1 MESKIRNFCIIAHI
15 DHGKS
20 TLADRFLELTG
31 TISER
36 DMKDQFLDSMDLER
50 EKGITIK
57 LQPIRMKYQASSGED
72 YILNLIDTPGHMDFG
87 YEVSRSIACVEGAIL
102 IVDASQGV
110 QAQTLVNLRFALDQ
124 KLKIIPVM
132 NKIDLPTADIEKTKN
147 EIINLL
153 KCEEDEI
160 LEISAKTGE
169 GVDKLIEEIVAKIP
183 APVENS
189 NRSGGNEGRESGRAL
204 IFDSIYDEYKG
215 IISYVR
221 IFDGSFKRGDKVRFL
236 GTKTEGEVLEVGYFR
251 LSREKTEEIKSGE
264 IGYIITS
271 EKDLR
276 SVRVGDTI
284 ATRGKNIEALPGY
297 KVVKPMVYA
306 GVYSQGGDKYEELRD
321 AVEKLKLNDAS
332 IEIEPESSPV
342 FGFGF
347 RCGFLGLLHLDIF
360 LQRLKREYDL
370 ELVVTVPSVAYR
382 AYLKEGVAANYAKNK
397 KLHIL
402 KDELGEYIILTKPSE
417 LDLQSVD
424 CIEEPIVIMDVI
436 TPAEYMGPVMSLVEG
451 RRGQYLNTEYLDQDL
466 VVLKYKIPLAPIL
479 VDFYDK
485 LKSVSKG
492 YASINYEFSEY
503 KPVSLVKLDIYIA
516 EELIEPLS
524 SFVYKDEAFKIARSI
539 VAKLKESISRQ
550 QFVIKI
556 QAAIGSKI
564 IAAERLSALRKNVT
578 EKLYGGDVSRKKK
591 LLAKQKK
598 GKKRMQSQGKVA
610 LPHDVYLSVLKRD

>member
-1 MESKIRNFCIIAHI
+1 MENKIRNFCIIAHI

-36 DMKDQFLDSMDLER
+36 EMKSQVLDTMDLER

-57 LQPIRMKYQASSGED
+57 LQPIRMKYKTSDGQD

-102 IVDASQGV
+102 VVDASQGV

-132 NKIDLPTADIEKTKN
+132 NKIDLPTADTEKTKK

-153 KCEEDEI
+153 KCEDSEI
-160 LEISAKTGE
+160 LEISAKTGQGIE
-169 GVDKLIEEIVAKIP
+169 KLIEKIITEIP
-183 APVENS
+183 APKENKS
-189 NRSGGNEGRESGRAL
+189 TSRAL
-204 IFDSIYDEYKG
+204 IFDSVYDEYQG

-221 IFDGSFKRGDKVRFL
+221 IFNGSFKRGNKIKFL
-236 GTKTEGEVLEVGYFR
+236 GTKVESEVLEVGYFKIK
-251 LSREKTEEIKSGE
+251 REKTEQIKSGE

-276 SVRVGDTI
+276 SMRVGDTI
-284 ATRGKNIEALPGY
+284 TIKGQEVEVLPGY

-306 GVYSQGGDKYEELRD
+306 GIYSQGGDKYEELRE
-321 AVEKLKLNDAS
+321 AVDKLKLNDAS
-332 IEIEPESSPV
+332 IEIEPDSSPV

-382 AYLKEGVAANYAKNK
+382 AYLKSGVATKYSKNK
-397 KLHIL
+397 KI
-402 KDELGEYIILTKPSE
+402 KIFKNELGEYIILTKPSE
-417 LDLQSVD
+417 FDLQLID
-424 CIEEPIVIMDVI
+424 CIEEPIVNMDVI
-436 TPAEYMGPVMSLVEG
+436 TPAEYMGPIMSLVEN
-451 RRGQYLNTEYLDQDL
+451 RRGEYLNTEYLDQDL

-492 YASINYEFSEY
+492 YSSINYEFSEY
-503 KPVSLVKLDIYIA
+503 KTVNLVKLDIYIA

-524 SFVYKDEAFKIARSI
+524 SFVYKDEAFRIAKAI
-539 VAKLKESISRQ
+539 VQKLKESIFRH

-591 LLAKQKK
+591 LLAKQKR
-598 GKKRMQSQGKVA
+598 GKKRMQTQGRVA
-610 LPHDVYLSVLKRD
+610 LPQDVYLSVLKRD

>member
-1 MESKIRNFCIIAHI
+1 METKIRNFCIIAHI

-31 TISER
+31 TISKR
-36 DMKDQFLDSMDLER
+36 DMKAQILDTMDLER

-57 LQPIRMKYQASSGED
+57 LQPIRMKYKASDGED

-87 YEVSRSIACVEGAIL
+87 YEVSRSIACVEGAVL
-102 IVDASQGV
+102 IVDATQGV
-110 QAQTLVNLRFALDQ
+110 QAQTLVNLRFAQDQ
-124 KLKIIPVM
+124 NLKIIPVI
-132 NKIDLPTADIEKTKN
+132 NKIDLPTADIEKTKQ

-153 KCEEDEI
+153 KCDESDI
-160 LEISAKTGE
+160 LEISAKTGK

-183 APVENS
+183 VPNENKNVS
-189 NRSGGNEGRESGRAL
+189 RAL
-204 IFDSIYDEYKG
+204 VFDSIYDEYKG

-221 IFDGSFKRGDKVRFL
+221 VFDGSFKRGDKVRCL
-236 GTKTEGEVLEVGYFR
+236 GTKVESEVLEVGYFR
-251 LSREKTEEIKSGE
+251 LSREKSDEIKSGE

-276 SVRVGDTI
+276 SIRVGDTI
-284 ATRGKNIEALPGY
+284 AIRGKEVEALPGY
-297 KVVKPMVYA
+297 KIVKPMVYA
-306 GVYSQGGDKYEELRD
+306 GVYSQGGDRYEELRD

-332 IEIEPESSPV
+332 IEIEPDSSPV

-382 AYLKEGVAANYAKNK
+382 AYLKEGSAAKYVKNK
-397 KLHIL
+397 KIHVL
-402 KDELGEYIILTKPSE
+402 KDELGDYVILTKPSE
-417 LDLQSVD
+417 LDLQAVD
-424 CIEEPIVIMDVI
+424 CIEEPIVTMDVI
-436 TPAEYMGPVMSLVEG
+436 TPSEHMGPVMSLVES

-485 LKSVSKG
+485 LKSMSKG

-503 KPVSLVKLDIYIA
+503 KVVNLVKLDIYIA

-524 SFVYKDEAFKIARSI
+524 SFVYQDEAFRTAKAI
-539 VAKLKESISRQ
+539 VVRLKEAISRQ

-556 QAAIGSKI
+556 QAAIGGKI

-591 LLAKQKK
+591 LLQKQKK
-598 GKKRMQSQGKVA
+598 GKKRMQSQGRVT

>member
-1 MESKIRNFCIIAHI
+1 MKTNIRNFCIIAHI

-36 DMKDQFLDSMDLER
+36 DMKAQFLDSMDLER

-87 YEVSRSIACVEGAIL
+87 YEVSRSIACVEGAVL
-102 IVDASQGV
+102 IVDATQGV

-147 EIINLL
+147 EIITLL

-160 LEISAKTGE
+160 LEISAKTGK
-169 GVDKLIEEIVAKIP
+169 GVAELIEEIVAKVP
-183 APVENS
+183 APA
-189 NRSGGNEGRESGRAL
+189 EGIEDSRAL

-221 IFDGSFKRGDKVRFL
+221 VFDGSFKRGDKVKFI
-236 GTKTEGEVLEVGYFR
+236 GTEVESEILEVGYFR
-251 LSREKTEEIKSGE
+251 LSREKADEIKSGE

-284 ATRGKNIEALPGY
+284 AMRTKEVEALPGY
-297 KVVKPMVYA
+297 KIVKPMVYA
-306 GVYSQGGDKYEELRD
+306 GIYSQGGDKYEELRD
-321 AVEKLKLNDAS
+321 AVEKLILNDAS
-332 IEIEPESSPV
+332 IEIEPDSSPV

-382 AYLKEGVAANYAKNK
+382 AYLKEGVADKYVKNK
-397 KLHIL
+397 KIHTF
-402 KDELGEYIILTKPSE
+402 KDELGEYAILTKPSE
-417 LDLQSVD
+417 LDLQYVD
-424 CIEEPIVIMDVI
+424 CIEEPMVTMDVI
-436 TPAEYMGPVMSLVEG
+436 TPGEHMGPVMSLVEG

-503 KPVSLVKLDIYIA
+503 KVVNLVKLDIY
-516 EELIEPLS
+516 
-524 SFVYKDEAFKIARSI
+524 
-539 VAKLKESISRQ
+539 SRR
-550 QFVIKI
+550 V
-556 QAAIGSKI
+556 
-564 IAAERLSALRKNVT
+564 N
-578 EKLYGGDVSRKKK
+578 
-591 LLAKQKK
+591 
-598 GKKRMQSQGKVA
+598 
-610 LPHDVYLSVLKRD
+610 

>member
-36 DMKDQFLDSMDLER
+36 DMKAQVLDTMDLER

-57 LQPIRMKYQASSGED
+57 LQPIRMQYQAVSGQE
-72 YILNLIDTPGHMDFG
+72 YVLNLIDTPGHMDFG

-102 IVDASQGV
+102 IVDATQGV

-132 NKIDLPTADIEKTKN
+132 NKIDLPTADTERTKK
-147 EIINLL
+147 EIITLL
-153 KCEEDEI
+153 KCGEDEI

-169 GVDKLIEEIVAKIP
+169 GVDKLIEEIVAEIP
-183 APVENS
+183 EPNENE
-189 NRSGGNEGRESGRAL
+189 NDGRAL

-221 IFDGSFKRGDKVRFL
+221 VFDGSFKRGDKVKFL
-236 GTKTEGEVLEVGYFR
+236 GTKVESEVLEVGYFR
-251 LSREKTEEIKSGE
+251 ISREKSSEIKSGE

-284 ATRGKNIEALPGY
+284 AMRNKKAEALPGY
-297 KVVKPMVYA
+297 KIVKPMVYA
-306 GVYSQGGDKYEELRD
+306 GVYSQGGDRYEELRD

-382 AYLKEGVAANYAKNK
+382 AYLKEGVAAKYAKNK
-397 KLHIL
+397 I
-402 KDELGEYIILTKPSE
+402 
-417 LDLQSVD
+417 Q
-424 CIEEPIVIMDVI
+424 
-436 TPAEYMGPVMSLVEG
+436 
-451 RRGQYLNTEYLDQDL
+451 QYYPQLN
-466 VVLKYKIPLAPIL
+466 
-479 VDFYDK
+479 
-485 LKSVSKG
+485 
-492 YASINYEFSEY
+492 
-503 KPVSLVKLDIYIA
+503 
-516 EELIEPLS
+516 
-524 SFVYKDEAFKIARSI
+524 
-539 VAKLKESISRQ
+539 
-550 QFVIKI
+550 
-556 QAAIGSKI
+556 
-564 IAAERLSALRKNVT
+564 
-578 EKLYGGDVSRKKK
+578 
-591 LLAKQKK
+591 
-598 GKKRMQSQGKVA
+598 
-610 LPHDVYLSVLKRD
+610 

>member
-1 MESKIRNFCIIAHI
+1 MSNIRNFCIIAHI

-36 DMKDQFLDSMDLER
+36 EMKAQFLDSMDLER

-57 LQPIRMKYQASSGED
+57 LQPIRMKYQAASGED

-102 IVDASQGV
+102 IVDATQGV

-147 EIINLL
+147 EIITLL

-160 LEISAKTGE
+160 LEISAKTGK
-169 GVDKLIEEIVAKIP
+169 GVAELIEEIVTKVP
-183 APVENS
+183 APK
-189 NRSGGNEGRESGRAL
+189 EGTKDSRAL

-221 IFDGSFKRGDKVRFL
+221 VFDGSFKRGDKVKFI
-236 GTKTEGEVLEVGYFR
+236 GTKVESEVLEVGYFR
-251 LSREKTEEIKSGE
+251 ISREKTDEIKNGE
-264 IGYIITS
+264 IAYIITS
-271 EKDLR
+271 DKDLR

-284 ATRGKNIEALPGY
+284 ALRTKDIEALPGY
-297 KVVKPMVYA
+297 KIVKPMVYA

-332 IEIEPESSPV
+332 IEIKPDSSPV

-382 AYLKEGVAANYAKNK
+382 AYLKEGIAAKYIKNK
-397 KLHIL
+397 KIHVF
-402 KDELGEYIILTKPSE
+402 KDELGEYAILTKPSE
-417 LDLQSVD
+417 IDLQYVD
-424 CIEEPIVIMDVI
+424 CIEEPMVTMDVI
-436 TPAEYMGPVMSLVEG
+436 TPSEHMGPVMSLVES

-492 YASINYEFSEY
+492 YASINYEFSDY
-503 KPVSLVKLDIYIA
+503 KVVNLVKLDIYIA

-524 SFVYKDEAFKIARSI
+524 SFVYQDEAFRTAKAI
-539 VAKLKESISRQ
+539 VVRLKEAISRQ

-556 QAAIGSKI
+556 QASIGAKV

-591 LLAKQKK
+591 LLQKQKK
-598 GKKRMQSQGKVA
+598 GKKRMQSQGRVT
-610 LPHDVYLSVLKRD
+610 LPQDVYLSVLKRD

>member
-1 MESKIRNFCIIAHI
+1 MKNNIRNFCIIAHI

-31 TISER
+31 TVSER
-36 DMKDQFLDSMDLER
+36 EMKAQILDTMDLER

-57 LQPIRMKYQASSGED
+57 LQPIRMKYED
-72 YILNLIDTPGHMDFG
+72 SDGQEYVLNLIDTPGHMDFG
-87 YEVSRSIACVEGAIL
+87 YEVSRSITCVEGAIL
-102 IVDASQGV
+102 IVDATQGV

-132 NKIDLPTADIEKTKN
+132 NKIDLPTADIEKTKK
-147 EIINLL
+147 EIITLL
-153 KCEEDEI
+153 KCKEDEI
-160 LEISAKTGE
+160 LEISAKTGQ
-169 GVDKLIEEIVAKIP
+169 GVDQLIEEIVEKVP
-183 APVENS
+183 SPEENQDTS
-189 NRSGGNEGRESGRAL
+189 RAL
-204 IFDSIYDEYKG
+204 IFDSIYDEYQG

-221 IFDGSFKRGDKVRFL
+221 TFNGSFKRGDKVKFL
-236 GTKTEGEVLEVGYFR
+236 GTKVASEVLEVGYFR
-251 LSREKTEEIKSGE
+251 ISREKTDEIKSGE

-284 ATRGKNIEALPGY
+284 SLQKEKAEALPGY

-306 GVYSQGGDKYEELRD
+306 GIYSQGGDKYEELRD

-382 AYLKEGVAANYAKNK
+382 AYLKEGVAVKYAKNK
-397 KLHIL
+397 KIHIY
-402 KDELGEYIILTKPSE
+402 KDELGEYTILTKPSE

-424 CIEEPIVIMDVI
+424 CIEEPIVTMDVI
-436 TPAEYMGPVMSLVEG
+436 TPSEFMGSVMSLVES

-466 VVLKYKIPLAPIL
+466 VVLKYQIPLAPIL

-503 KPVSLVKLDIYIA
+503 QTVNLVKLDIYIA

-524 SFVYKDEAFKIARSI
+524 SFVYKDEAFRIAKAI
-539 VAKLKESISRQ
+539 VVRLKEAISRQ

-556 QAAIGSKI
+556 QASIGAKI

-610 LPHDVYLSVLKRD
+610 LPQDVYLSVLKRD

>member
-1 MESKIRNFCIIAHI
+1 MSNIRNFCIIAHI

-31 TISER
+31 TVSER
-36 DMKDQFLDSMDLER
+36 DMKDQILDTMDLER

-57 LQPIRMKYQASSGED
+57 LQPIRMKYKASSGED
-72 YILNLIDTPGHMDFG
+72 YVLNLIDTPGHMDFG
-87 YEVSRSIACVEGAIL
+87 YEVSRSIACVEGAVL
-102 IVDASQGV
+102 IVDATQGV
-110 QAQTLVNLRFALDQ
+110 QAQTLVNLRFAQDQ

-132 NKIDLPTADIEKTKN
+132 NKIDLPTADIEKTKQ

-153 KCEEDEI
+153 KCDESEI
-160 LEISAKTGE
+160 LEISAKTGK
-169 GVDKLIEEIVAKIP
+169 GVDKLIEEIVLKVP
-183 APVENS
+183 APEENKS
-189 NRSGGNEGRESGRAL
+189 TSRAL

-221 IFDGSFKRGDKVRFL
+221 TFDGSFKRGDKVKFL
-236 GTKTEGEVLEVGYFR
+236 GTKIESEVLEVGYFK
-251 LSREKTEEIKSGE
+251 LSREKADEIKSGE

-284 ATRGKNIEALPGY
+284 AIRDKEVEALPGY
-297 KVVKPMVYA
+297 KIVKPMVYA

-332 IEIEPESSPV
+332 IEIELDSSPV

-382 AYLKEGVAANYAKNK
+382 AYLKEGAAAKYAKK
-397 KLHIL
+397 KEIHIL
-402 KDELGEYIILTKPSE
+402 KDELGDYVILTKPSE
-417 LDLQSVD
+417 LELQSVD
-424 CIEEPIVIMDVI
+424 CIEEPIVNMDVI
-436 TPAEYMGPVMSLVEG
+436 TPAEYMGPVMSLVES
-451 RRGQYLNTEYLDQDL
+451 RRGRYLNTEYLDQDL

-485 LKSVSKG
+485 LKSMSKG

-503 KPVSLVKLDIYIA
+503 KVVDLVKLDIYIA
-516 EELIEPLS
+516 EDLIEPLS
-524 SFVYKDEAFKIARSI
+524 SFVYKDEAFRTAKAI
-539 VAKLKESISRQ
+539 VVRLKEAISRQ

-556 QAAIGSKI
+556 QAAIGGKI

-591 LLAKQKK
+591 LLQKQKK
-598 GKKRMQSQGKVA
+598 GKKRMQSQGRVT
-610 LPHDVYLSVLKRD
+610 LPQDVYLSVLKRD